1 MKVCHWDSGFLCEPK
16 LIYSLTNSLF
26 IRKKKQGLAS
36 KSFRDV
42 KTEVLKDF
50 DSVMSSH
57 DNPGLFS
64 PVPYSFHNTSRPRQ
78 EDTGLEHHLHGSI
91 PEMFRS
97 WQEKENLN
105 QSLIHLYLAF
115 GRKCMCTSH
124 FSDGTQK
131 RSVVLMFIFLLI
143 WPKMFENL
151 VVKGCNHCE
160 IFKYHTCSFNLPNE
174 DESGDGIKN
183 I

>member
-1 MKVCHWDSGFLCEPK
+1 MTTHAS
-16 LIYSLTNSLF
+16 SLRSHILSIT
-26 IRKKKQGLAS
+26 
-36 KSFRDV
+36 
-42 KTEVLKDF
+42 LKDQ
-50 DSVMSSH
+50 DRKTLVSSTIYMASTY
-57 DNPGLFS
+57 L
-64 PVPYSFHNTSRPRQ
+64 
-78 EDTGLEHHLHGSI
+78 
-91 PEMFRS
+91 EMFRS

-115 GRKCMCTSH
+115 WRKCMCTSH

-151 VVKGCNHCE
+151 VVKGCSHCE
-160 IFKYHTCSFNLPNE
+160 IVKYHTCSFNLPNE